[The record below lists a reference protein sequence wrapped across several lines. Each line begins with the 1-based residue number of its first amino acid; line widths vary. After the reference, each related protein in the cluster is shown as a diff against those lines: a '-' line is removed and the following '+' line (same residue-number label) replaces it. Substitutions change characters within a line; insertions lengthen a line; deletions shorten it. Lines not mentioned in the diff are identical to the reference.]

1 MSTSDGR
8 ILDPIDRI
16 SEVLFGLFMVLT
28 FTGTLSVATAA
39 RDDVRT
45 MLIAAI
51 GCNTAWGFV
60 DAVMYVLRTLVERS
74 RRATLLA
81 AVRASPQPEQAQRA
95 IADHI
100 GPLSDGLDPGA
111 LEGLRR
117 WLTALPPHAT
127 PRATL
132 TARDLKGA
140 LAVFLLVFASTF
152 PVVLPLA
159 APGVASTA
167 ILTFL
172 YCWNEFLFAL
182 SFTLGPDRYTVP
194 VAIMLFRGRYQVPWG
209 EVLAATVLAT
219 IPVALLVLACQR
231 RIVAGLTVGATKA

>member
-1 MSTSDGR
+1 MNTEDGR

-28 FTGTLSVATAA
+28 FTGTLSVASAG
-39 RDDVRT
+39 REDVRT

-60 DAVMYVLRTLVERS
+60 DAMMYVLRTLVERS

-81 AVRASPQPEQAQRA
+81 AVRASTQPDQARLT
-95 IADHI
+95 IASHI
-100 GPLSDGLDPGA
+100 GPLSAGLDPGA

-117 WLTALPPHAT
+117 WLAELPPHDA

-140 LAVFLLVFASTF
+140 FAVFLLVFASTF
-152 PVVLPLA
+152 PVVLPFVFTADLKFAMRLSAAIAIVMMFWCGYTWGRYAGVRPWPAGLA
-159 APGVASTA
+159 LVLLGVA
-167 ILTFL
+167 IELVVI
-172 YCWNEFLFAL
+172 AL
-182 SFTLGPDRYTVP
+182 G
-194 VAIMLFRGRYQVPWG
+194 G
-209 EVLAATVLAT
+209 
-219 IPVALLVLACQR
+219 
-231 RIVAGLTVGATKA
+231 

>member
-1 MSTSDGR
+1 MSADDGR

-28 FTGTLSVATAA
+28 FTGTLSVATAG

-60 DAVMYVLRTLVERS
+60 DAMMYVLRTLVDRS
-74 RRATLLA
+74 RRVTLLA
-81 AVRASPQPEQAQRA
+81 ALRASTQPEHAQRA

-100 GPLSDGLDPGA
+100 GPLSAGLDA
-111 LEGLRR
+111 SAIEGLRR
-117 WLTALPPHAT
+117 WLTTLPPHAT
-127 PRATL
+127 PRAVL

-152 PVVLPLA
+152 PVVLPFIFTGDLKLA
-159 APGVASTA
+159 MRVSAA
-167 ILTFL
+167 I
-172 YCWNEFLFAL
+172 
-182 SFTLGPDRYTVP
+182 
-194 VAIMLFRGRYQVPWG
+194 AIVMMFCCGYAWGRYAGVKPWPAG
-209 EVLAATVLAT
+209 LA
-219 IPVALLVLACQR
+219 LVL
-231 RIVAGLTVGATKA
+231 LGAAIEAVVIALGG

>member
-1 MSTSDGR
+1 MSSNDGR

-28 FTGTLSVATAA
+28 FTGTLSVATAG

-81 AVRASPQPEQAQRA
+81 AVRTGAPPEQAQRA

-100 GPLSDGLDPGA
+100 GPLSAGLEPAA

-152 PVVLPLA
+152 PVVLPFLFTSDLKLA
-159 APGVASTA
+159 MRLSAAIAIVMMFACGHTWGRYAGVKPWPAGLALVLLGVA
-167 ILTFL
+167 IELVVI
-172 YCWNEFLFAL
+172 AL
-182 SFTLGPDRYTVP
+182 G
-194 VAIMLFRGRYQVPWG
+194 G
-209 EVLAATVLAT
+209 
-219 IPVALLVLACQR
+219 
-231 RIVAGLTVGATKA
+231 